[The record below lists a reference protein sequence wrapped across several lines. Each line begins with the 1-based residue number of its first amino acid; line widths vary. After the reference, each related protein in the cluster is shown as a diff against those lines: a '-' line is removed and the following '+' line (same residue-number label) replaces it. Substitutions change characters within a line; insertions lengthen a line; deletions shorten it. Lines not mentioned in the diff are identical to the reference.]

1 MVLGCGPWLHTRY
14 QCCVPVYLDSVV
26 EVVGVVKVVEVI
38 RVTGVVC
45 ASEWKILPEFDFFLE
60 RHIFY

>member
-1 MVLGCGPWLHTRY
+1 MWSLVTYLGY

-45 ASEWKILPEFDFFLE
+45 ASEWKILPEFDFFGETYFLLA
-60 RHIFY
+60 